1 MSCELEYI
9 STSVL
14 GALHILIREMHR
26 YHSIRIDSVHYCDRE
41 VELAAQRRRRS
52 SSGRHESPPQ
62 ERLQLLSRTVRENP
76 FLAQKLHFLKIPYM
90 TREGSVAD
98 LARTISFAPNLL
110 YVDLPDSAYTDDPSS
125 SMLKMELQSR
135 CPRIR
140 HMRYLHGSEA
150 SFQALAY
157 TGHWTDLEAL
167 ELSDLAVEVTTII
180 DVVVSLTALRNIK
193 LVNMA
198 LLDDS
203 LFDVGLRAVSFPP
216 LVKFHLQG
224 ISNISIQGLV
234 TYLSKQET
242 KDTIKQLL
250 LVDTDVPTSE
260 VHQILSANPNLES
273 LHVVSSVSRA
283 LPVSRVPRLASPSLR
298 VLHYEIS
305 GHSTSPSV
313 PPSPSE
319 SYYAYLSDSILY
331 GSLPTLSHLYA
342 FSDTP
347 QKLLQL
353 APGQSHPTNGMGAEP
368 PPLSLGIAKPFLLY
382 TKAVREMEWNVTLI
396 LPPSTTNRRG
406 RTTATRPES
415 LCFAAPLSPQYRNDG
430 RSSVV
435 VGNGFGGFLTVPSPS
450 FPPGSPH
457 YKNKKK
463 DMNAWMG

>member
-1 MSCELEYI
+1 MP
-9 STSVL
+9 
-14 GALHILIREMHR
+14 R

-41 VELAAQRRRRS
+41 GKLAALRRRRS

-62 ERLQLLSRTVRENP
+62 ERLQLLSRTVREDP
-76 FLAQKLHFLKIPYM
+76 LLAQKLQFLKIPYM

-98 LARTISFAPNLL
+98 LARTISCAPNLL

-125 SMLKMELQSR
+125 SMLKMELRSR

-140 HMRYLHGSEA
+140 HMRYLHGSEG
-150 SFQALAY
+150 SFQALAH
-157 TGHWTDLEAL
+157 TGHWPDLEAL

-180 DVVVSLTALRNIK
+180 DVLVTLTALRDIK
-193 LVNMA
+193 FVNMA

-203 LFDVGLRAVSFPP
+203 VFGRGFTEVSLPR

-242 KDTIKQLL
+242 RDTLKQLL
-250 LVDTDVPTSE
+250 LIDTGVPASE
-260 VHQILSANPNLES
+260 FHQILSANPNLES

-283 LPVSRVPRLASPSLR
+283 LPYSKVPRLASPSLKILR
-298 VLHYEIS
+298 YEILD
-305 GHSTSPSV
+305 HSTSPSA

-319 SYYAYLSDSILY
+319 SYYTYLSNSILA
-331 GSLPTLSHLYA
+331 GSLPTLSHLYV
-342 FSDTP
+342 FSNTP
-347 QKLLQL
+347 QSLLRP
-353 APGQSHPTNGMGAEP
+353 AAGQPPSTKGTGTKP
-368 PPLSLGIAKPFLLY
+368 PPLSLGIAKPLQLY
-382 TKAVREMEWNVTLI
+382 TKVVREMEWNVALI
-396 LPPSTTNRRG
+396 LPLSTTNLRG

-430 RSSVV
+430 RKSVV

-450 FPPGSPH
+450 FPPGSPQ
-457 YKNKKK
+457 YKNQKK
-463 DMNAWMG
+463 DVNAWMG